1 MRVVRK
7 LEEEHRPIPV
17 ANLAASFQA
26 AVVDVLF
33 LKTMKA
39 AEKFGAKEIVVAGG
53 VSANRALR
61 DAFKQKAHLPVHIP
75 PLALCTD
82 NGAMIGSAGYFHY
95 SPRSQR
101 SAQPGCSAHLAAF
114 LM

>member
-1 MRVVRK
+1 
-7 LEEEHRPIPV
+7 
-17 ANLAASFQA
+17 
-26 AVVDVLF
+26 
-33 LKTMKA
+33 
-39 AEKFGAKEIVVAGG
+39 VAGG

-95 SPRSQR
+95 SLGRSDPLNLDVLPTWPL
-101 SAQPGCSAHLAAF
+101 S
-114 LM
+114 